1 MSQSQATRRF
11 MFLALLFEMALGVV
25 AIVLGWARGLPPREL
40 TTFNLEGLL
49 AGLVFTV
56 PMVVFLLITR
66 RLAWEPLEKLN
77 RLVSRLV
84 VELFGDASLG
94 QLFLLSLAA
103 GWGEEL
109 LFRGYLQPLAADYLG
124 PTAALVLVSLL
135 FGLAHSLSKTYAVLA
150 TLIGLYL
157 GWLWLHFDNLLVP
170 IIVHALYDFV
180 ALVYL
185 LRISPRRSQPDA

>member
-66 RLAWEPLEKLN
+66 RLTWEPLEKLN

>member
-1 MSQSQATRRF
+1 

-66 RLAWEPLEKLN
+66 RLTWEPLEKLN

>member
-66 RLAWEPLEKLN
+66 RLTWEPLEKLN

-84 VELFGDASLG
+84 GELFGDASLG